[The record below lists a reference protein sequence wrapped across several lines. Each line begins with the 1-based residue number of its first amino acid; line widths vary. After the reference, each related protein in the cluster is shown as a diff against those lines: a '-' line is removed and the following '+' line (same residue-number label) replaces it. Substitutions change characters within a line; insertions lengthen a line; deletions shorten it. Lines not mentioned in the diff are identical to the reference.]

1 MIERTIQRRCVR
13 YAEIGK
19 AYRRWY
25 RVARAVIRRLSDH
38 SLSASGATLHDIPVL
53 RRVETFERLC
63 DIVAITSPRCSV
75 VRNLRVA
82 WAEFNAGERAA
93 DMIRSTRIA
102 LDWYYTSGE
111 IRGAKTSRFAKVL
124 RGDDS
129 IVVIDT
135 WMARGFGVAD
145 NQARNKSTQ
154 LLGERIID
162 RVRRTVS
169 RRGIRFATWTMAETQ
184 AAVWA
189 GIIRTH
195 YNAGK
200 IPVMTTQAVGLHRID
215 GALSE
220 IPF

>member
-1 MIERTIQRRCVR
+1 VR

-25 RVARAVIRRLSDH
+25 DIARAVLRRLSDH
-38 SLSASGATLHDIPVL
+38 SLSTPANLEDIPVQ
-53 RRVETFERLC
+53 RRVENYERFC

-75 VRNLRVA
+75 VRNLRLA
-82 WAEFNAGERAA
+82 WGEFNGNERPA
-93 DMIRSTRIA
+93 DMIRGTRVA
-102 LDWYYTSGE
+102 LDHYYKTGE

-129 IVVIDT
+129 VVVLDT
-135 WMARGFGVAD
+135 WMARGLGVKD
-145 NQARNKSTQ
+145 NQARNKATQ
-154 LLGERIID
+154 ELGERVIKH
-162 RVRRTVS
+162 VRRAVS
-169 RRGIRFATWTMAETQ
+169 RSGIRFAPWTMAETQ

-200 IPVMTTQAVGLHRID
+200 IPVMGTEAVGLYRNDD
-215 GALSE
+215 GGLSTV
-220 IPF
+220 PF

>member
-25 RVARAVIRRLSDH
+25 TIARAVIRRLSDYGWRTADSKH
-38 SLSASGATLHDIPVL
+38 YGTNPQGLYGT
-53 RRVETFERLC
+53 LC

-75 VRNLRVA
+75 VRNLRLA
-82 WAEFNAGERAA
+82 WGEFNGNERPA

-102 LDWYYTSGE
+102 LAHYYSTGE

-154 LLGERIID
+154 ELGERIID

-200 IPVMTTQAVGLHRID
+200 IPVMSVEAVGLHRVD
-215 GALSE
+215 GVVSS